1 MVKYTTTRKRD
12 YVSLEQ
18 DIDQIESQ
26 SSIYILNEKELEFKF
41 NQLMNTVEQ
50 PLDSDNERTASS
62 VIYSYYKNWNLH
74 KAIKYYSLDPELAEK
89 YWNHFNFKLKE
100 GGQTMSRPKTKQNN
114 IVSYLEKNVGE
125 VVTPAKVS
133 TDVSISLPTF
143 YNFYNTNR
151 QFFKKVKR
159 GQFEIVNPESER
171 NLDK

>member
-12 YVSLEQ
+12 PMSLDQ
-18 DIDQIESQ
+18 NANQIESQ
-26 SSIYILNEKELEFKF
+26 ASNFILSEKELEHKYT
-41 NQLMNTVEQ
+41 QLMNTLES
-50 PLDSDNERTASS
+50 PMDSDNERTASS
-62 VIYSYYKNWNLH
+62 VIYSYYKNWSLL
-74 KAIKYYSLDPELAEK
+74 KAIKYYNLNQELAEK

-159 GQFEIVNPESER
+159 GQFEIVNPEIER
-171 NLDK
+171 NLNK